1 MIQFSCF
8 QCRHTLRLKDELGG
22 KKIRCPKCQAV
33 LGVPNPPAAVGS
45 GPGVKSD
52 PTEDITPY
60 GIEPIQEIAP
70 EKKDDRVDEMV
81 KVANRQKMRNRA
93 WNEVGPPAKWLKIV
107 ALIVVSI
114 NLFSYSY
121 ITLASVLYLH
131 KYEQYVRKVE
141 GGPKSLNEIRW
152 MWPLNEFLPRDA
164 APWFVFGVATG
175 SLLIALLI
183 HGTILAGVESMKRLE
198 RYGLAMT
205 AAILSIFAL
214 PVVTLPISFWAIV
227 ALRKPHVRYEF
238 EISRLRRE
246 GVEDP
251 YEVLEARKRAAEEA
265 AEEEY
270 ADEEEEEE
278 EADQRPAPRRRQR

>member
-33 LGVPNPPAAVGS
+33 LGVPNPPAAVSSGS
-45 GPGVKSD
+45 GARAA
-52 PTEDITPY
+52 PTDDITPY
-60 GIEPIQEIAP
+60 AIEPIQEIPP

-93 WNEVGPPAKWLKIV
+93 WNEVGPPAKYLKI
-107 ALIVVSI
+107 ATLIVLAI
-114 NLFSYSY
+114 NLFTYAY
-121 ITLASVLYLH
+121 VTLASVLYLH
-131 KYEQYVRKVE
+131 KYEQYLRKVE

-152 MWPLNEFLPRDA
+152 MWPLNEFLPRDT

-175 SLLIALLI
+175 ALLFSI
-183 HGTILAGVESMKRLE
+183 LLHGTILAGVESMKRLE
-198 RYGLAMT
+198 RYRLAMT
-205 AAILSIFAL
+205 AAILSIFGV
-214 PVVTLPISFWAIV
+214 PVVMIPISLWAIA

-251 YEVLEARKRAAEEA
+251 YEVLEARKRAEQQAQAEEDY
-265 AEEEY
+265 E
-270 ADEEEEEE
+270 DEEEEEE
-278 EADQRPAPRRRQR
+278 EERPAPRRRRS